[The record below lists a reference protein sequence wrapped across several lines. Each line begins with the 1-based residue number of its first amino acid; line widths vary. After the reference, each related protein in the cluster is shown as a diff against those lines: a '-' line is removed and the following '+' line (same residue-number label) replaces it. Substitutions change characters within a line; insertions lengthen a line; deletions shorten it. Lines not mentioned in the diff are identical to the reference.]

1 MRRRSRSLAVREEG
15 VKGFGSE
22 GDGVKRSRGP
32 GEWLF
37 APSVKVSITIRDS
50 FLRKG
55 EKETEKGEDYF
66 SLWNFKINRIFSV
79 GKIGGIESGW
89 YEFTNNDDKFKE
101 LARGPIEKFVYL
113 FFWLILVSDD
123 WKESK
128 GGSTAYF
135 AWLAPKPSK
144 GGWEESVHEHT
155 TRYLH
160 LIENL
165 LLHESFYRNSIT
177 LREPIRVA
185 RRRKRIPI
193 DGFLLP
199 IFVFPSWIC
208 SRPETHSRNHPLFVR
223 YKRNTDGFNY
233 D

>member
-15 VKGFGSE
+15 VEGFGSE

-101 LARGPIEKFVYL
+101 LARGPIEKIRISVL
-113 FFWLILVSDD
+113 LIDPRFWRLKSRREGVLRTLPGWPRNPPREGEKSLCT
-123 WKESK
+123 
-128 GGSTAYF
+128 STRHGIY
-135 AWLAPKPSK
+135 
-144 GGWEESVHEHT
+144 
-155 TRYLH
+155 
-160 LIENL
+160 I
-165 LLHESFYRNSIT
+165 
-177 LREPIRVA
+177 
-185 RRRKRIPI
+185 
-193 DGFLLP
+193 
-199 IFVFPSWIC
+199 
-208 SRPETHSRNHPLFVR
+208 
-223 YKRNTDGFNY
+223 
-233 D
+233 

>member
-15 VKGFGSE
+15 VEGFGSE
-22 GDGVKRSRGP
+22 DDGVKRSRGP

-123 WKESK
+123 WKV
-128 GGSTAYF
+128 GGREYTLPGWPRNPPREGEKSLCTSTRHGIY
-135 AWLAPKPSK
+135 
-144 GGWEESVHEHT
+144 
-155 TRYLH
+155 
-160 LIENL
+160 I
-165 LLHESFYRNSIT
+165 
-177 LREPIRVA
+177 
-185 RRRKRIPI
+185 
-193 DGFLLP
+193 
-199 IFVFPSWIC
+199 
-208 SRPETHSRNHPLFVR
+208 
-223 YKRNTDGFNY
+223 
-233 D
+233 

>member
-1 MRRRSRSLAVREEG
+1 M
-15 VKGFGSE
+15 
-22 GDGVKRSRGP
+22 
-32 GEWLF
+32 
-37 APSVKVSITIRDS
+37 
-50 FLRKG
+50 
-55 EKETEKGEDYF
+55 KESKF
-66 SLWNFKINRIFSV
+66 IN
-79 GKIGGIESGW
+79 
-89 YEFTNNDDKFKE
+89 NNDKFKRIDE
-101 LARGPIEKFVYL
+101 RLKNSYICRAVLLIDPRLWIGERERGRKYLLCLAGH
-113 FFWLILVSDD
+113 
-123 WKESK
+123 ESL
-128 GGSTAYF
+128 T
-135 AWLAPKPSK
+135 KPSK
-144 GGWEESVHEHT
+144 GGREESVHEHT

-208 SRPETHSRNHPLFVR
+208 SRPETHSRSPLFVR